1 MVVLDIIIVILFI
14 ISFLEGWKKGL
25 LTSVVKLVSSILIFI
40 LAFLLKGPIS
50 LIFIE
55 HLPFISFGG
64 LFAGITSL
72 NIVLYE
78 GLAFL
83 LCVIVLS
90 IIFKIILK
98 FTGVINKLLNATI
111 ILGLPNK
118 LGGAIV
124 NFIRYYIIVFIIIFV
139 LSLIPKTSAYILE
152 SNITSSMLNK
162 TPILSS
168 MTKDI
173 NHSLNE
179 IYTLVKKLDDNTSE
193 EEMNIETLKILLKYD
208 IISEDT
214 AKNLVK
220 EGKIDIEEFDKIIN
234 SKEVESDV

>member
-25 LTSVVKLVSSILIFI
+25 LTSLVKLLSSILIFI

-64 LFAGITSL
+64 IFAGITSI
-72 NIVLYE
+72 NVILYE

-83 LCVIVLS
+83 LCVIILS
-90 IIFKIILK
+90 ILFKILLK
-98 FTGVINKLLNATI
+98 FTGVINKLINATI

-124 NFIRYYIIVFIIIFV
+124 NFVRYYIIIFIIVFV
-139 LSLIPKTSAYILE
+139 VSLIPKTSKYILE
-152 SNITSSMLNK
+152 ANLSNTMLNK
-162 TPILSS
+162 TPVLSS
-168 MTKDI
+168 MTKDL
-173 NHSLNE
+173 NHSLKE
-179 IYTLVKKLDDNTSE
+179 IYDLAKKLDDKSDKDEINV
-193 EEMNIETLKILLKYD
+193 ETLKILLKYD

-214 AKNLVK
+214 AKSLYDQGKLNIEDFDRLTYDEK
-220 EGKIDIEEFDKIIN
+220 ED
-234 SKEVESDV
+234 

>member
-1 MVVLDIIIVILFI
+1 MVVLDIVIIILFI
-14 ISFLEGWKKGL
+14 ISFLEGWKRGL
-25 LTSVVKLVSSILIFI
+25 LTSLVKLLSSLLIFI

-64 LFAGITSL
+64 LFAGITSI
-72 NIVLYE
+72 NVILYE

-90 IIFKIILK
+90 IIFKILLK
-98 FTGVINKLLNATI
+98 FTGLINKILNATI

-118 LGGAIV
+118 LGGAII
-124 NFIRYYIIVFIIIFV
+124 NFIRYYVIAFIIIFII
-139 LSLIPKTSAYILE
+139 SLIPKTSAYVLE
-152 SNITSSMLNK
+152 SHLSNMILNK

-173 NHSLNE
+173 NHSLIE
-179 IYTLVKKLDDNTSE
+179 IYDLAKELDKNTDKE
-193 EEMNIETLKILLKYD
+193 EINTETLKILLKYD
-208 IISEDT
+208 IISEET
-214 AKNLVK
+214 AKSLYDQ
-220 EGKIDIEEFDKIIN
+220 GKLNIDDIESIMG
-234 SKEVESDV
+234 SKEEA